1 MPRKI
6 GFPGDSVV
14 EPTCQGNRHGLNPW
28 VRKNP
33 WIRKWQP
40 APVFLPGKSYGQRS
54 LAGYSHFVSK
64 EPDTTYQLNSNNKI
78 FLNLICFPG
87 ALRSSLSLY
96 NSVSIAHVCLVG
108 DMRITAFVRIQS
120 DV

>member
-1 MPRKI
+1 MCVCVYVSWR
-6 GFPGDSVV
+6 
-14 EPTCQGNRHGLNPW
+14 
-28 VRKNP
+28 
-33 WIRKWQP
+33 RKWQP

-54 LAGYSHFVSK
+54 LAGYSHCVSK
-64 EPDTTYQLNSNNKI
+64 ESDTIYQLNNNNKI